1 MADELTPLSDR
12 EKELL
17 QLVATGATNQQIARE
32 LFISVNTVKVHL
44 KNIYFKLDVGSRT
57 EATMVAV
64 RQGWVEVPRA
74 PGEADEEALVT
85 PPPETAPDQ
94 ERWSRVS
101 AAKRAGLV
109 LAMLLALVA
118 LFLPQMFQS
127 QATGGEPDPV
137 GSVFPTPTAL
147 TGSSSGR
154 WHTRAQMPTPRSG
167 LAVAAYD
174 GIIYAIGGVDNDGV
188 TAKVE
193 VYDPEADVWTA
204 RSPKPTA
211 VGFVSAAVVG
221 SKIYVPGGIGVGQ
234 QHQNV
239 LEVYVPEKDT
249 WEARAPMPEPLGAY
263 GLAVLDDRLY
273 LFGGSDGQ
281 DYVTSSYQYDPE
293 TDRWEAL
300 QPLAQARGFLSATA
314 LGDRI
319 YVVGGYDGE
328 TEYDTCD
335 VYEPSTDTWIP
346 RSPMDLRRGGLSLVA
361 VRENLYA
368 IGGGMDDYMAFNER
382 YDPKVD
388 VWSRFETPVTEQ
400 WWGLGAAF
408 VSPHIYAI
416 GGRSGSNLSVNEAYQ
431 ALFYQVII
439 LP

>member
-1 MADELTPLSDR
+1 MVDESTPLSDR

-44 KNIYFKLDVGSRT
+44 RNIYAKLDVGSRT

-64 RQGWVEVPRA
+64 RKGWVEVPGA
-74 PGEADEEALVT
+74 PGETITESQPQAI
-85 PPPETAPDQ
+85 PDQ
-94 ERWSRVS
+94 ERWPRVS
-101 AAKRAGLV
+101 LAKRASLV
-109 LAMLLALVA
+109 VAMVLALVA
-118 LFLPQMFQS
+118 LFLPQILQS

-147 TGSSSGR
+147 AGSSSER

-167 LAVAAYD
+167 LAVAAYE
-174 GIIYAIGGVDNDGV
+174 GLIYAIGGVDNDGV

-193 VYDPEADVWTA
+193 VYDPESDAWTA
-204 RSPKPTA
+204 RSHKPTA
-211 VGFVSAAVVG
+211 VGFASAAVVG
-221 SKIYVPGGIGVGQ
+221 SNIYVPGGIGIGQ

-239 LEVYVPEKDT
+239 LEVYDPVADT
-249 WEARAPMPEPLGAY
+249 WEARASMPESLGAY
-263 GLAVLDDRLY
+263 GLAVFDGHLY

-281 DYVTSSYQYDPE
+281 DYVNSTYRYDPE
-293 TDRWEAL
+293 ADRWETL
-300 QPLAQARGFLSATA
+300 RPMEQARGFLSAAA
-314 LGDRI
+314 LEDRI
-319 YVVGGYDGE
+319 YVVGGYDGV
-328 TEYDTCD
+328 TEFATCD
-335 VYEPSTDTWIP
+335 VYEPSTNTWAP
-346 RSPMDLRRGGLSLVA
+346 RSPMDLRRGGLSVVT

-368 IGGGMDDYMAFNER
+368 IGGGIDGYVAFNER
-382 YDPKVD
+382 YDPQVD
-388 VWSRFETPVTEQ
+388 VWSRFETPVGEQ

-408 VSPHIYAI
+408 VNPHIYAI